1 MQIPNSEYI
10 PAPNC
15 ESYLPK
21 FCPSIT
27 ARAITLQFILG
38 ISRVIFQSFIISV
51 VPIFWLFQ
59 YCDRL

>member
-15 ESYLPK
+15 KSYLPK

-51 VPIFWLFQ
+51 VPIF
-59 YCDRL
+59 